1 MTRFRKTA
9 GVLAALAV
17 VSCLASAGY
26 SDYKFDDLYGPSG
39 VSYQWMVL
47 TDAGETIGDT
57 HTNPIDVS
65 GDMLTS
71 DTPVLN
77 VLSGKSETA
86 ITDRSLNTMFLVVAD
101 DKGEFDMNFRVPS
114 LDDQFD
120 VATPN
125 LAVSTL
131 VREDAVPYTDTKTA
145 LGWPGGDYDQLWRKY
160 HFEIARYTPSRKTYD
175 TVAQYFYF
183 QQNPNSTPSQGM
195 PVPMVIS
202 NVVYGTASDVPL
214 ELRLTLRDSTNMN
227 GNIAAYDLI
236 DDWRVDDN
244 YPYGGD
250 AHLNDGQWVFVPVN
264 DLNTDNTRIEY
275 LLTTEVVNHTAVRYA
290 AYDGGTL
297 NTWVF
302 PSFWKFDIPRYQGT
316 TYIARQFQLAPA
328 SHIAPG
334 LVSVYRRQYNVNE
347 SNKRPLRLFPVDD
360 ARGTG
365 VYDLR
370 LNHRVIFGK
379 RLGSTYGYP
388 AAEGR
393 FNLFEVTAFQLKPAS
408 MNFYD
413 NVARITGSTK
423 TVTTP
428 TTANLTAS
436 TVKHDAMPSEALQYF
451 TIDHTIPA
459 NLRTSSVE
467 GMLPLHITFNIPI
480 TQIQSRT
487 NWNDMLDEWRTT
499 GQLSMFSDYFHLYVM
514 VDNNDGTPNPW
525 DMTQELT
532 RRDAMDLVKVFIDE
546 DRGRITTDNDRGL
559 ITVSFIAML
568 MNGTRDGEKPEFSI
582 VPDTSSSG
590 VENKYIVLRDGH
602 DDTKWNMTFFI
613 APAEYINNPDVTS
626 PDASAPASGDNSGT
640 AEGGGGGGCS
650 SVSAGIFAFAAA
662 VLWYMKRERRNS

>member
-17 VSCLASAGY
+17 VSCLATAGY
-26 SDYKFDDLYGPSG
+26 SDYQFDDLYGPSG
-39 VSYQWMVL
+39 ISYQWMVL
-47 TDAGETIGDT
+47 NDGGETFGDT
-57 HTNPIDVS
+57 HSVSIDVS
-65 GDMLTS
+65 GDILTS
-71 DTPVLN
+71 GTAVLN
-77 VLSGKSETA
+77 VLNGKSESV
-86 ITDRSLNTMFLVVAD
+86 INDRSLNTLFLVVAD
-101 DKGEFDMNFRVPS
+101 DNGEMGMNFRVPS
-114 LDDQFD
+114 LEDQFD

-125 LAVSTL
+125 LALSTL

-145 LGWPGGDYDQLWRKY
+145 YGWPGGDYDQLWRGY
-160 HFEIARYTPSRKTYD
+160 RFQISRYTPSRTNYD

-183 QQNPNSTPSQGM
+183 QQNPHTAPSQGM
-195 PVPMVIS
+195 PVPMVIA
-202 NVVYGTASDVPL
+202 NVVNGTATDVPL
-214 ELRLTLRDSTNMN
+214 ELRLTLRDSNSMN

-236 DDWRVDDN
+236 DDWRVDEN
-244 YPYGGD
+244 YPYDGD
-250 AHLNDGQWVFVPVN
+250 AHINDGQWVFVPVN

-290 AYDGGTL
+290 AYDGGTM

-334 LVSVYRRQYNVNE
+334 LVSVYRRPYNVNE

-360 ARGTG
+360 DRGTG

-388 AAEGR
+388 ASEGR
-393 FNLFEVTAFQLKPAS
+393 FNLFEVTAFQPKPAS

-413 NVARITGSTK
+413 NIARITGSTK
-423 TVTTP
+423 TVATP
-428 TTANLTAS
+428 TTANLTAA

-459 NLRTSSVE
+459 NIRTSSIE
-467 GMLPLHITFNIPI
+467 GMLPVHVTFNIPI

-487 NWNDMLDEWRTT
+487 NWNEMLDEWRTT
-499 GQLSMFSDYFHLYVM
+499 GQISTFSDYFHLYVM
-514 VDNNDGTPNPW
+514 VNNREGKPNPW
-525 DMTQELT
+525 DMTQELI
-532 RRDAMDLVKVFIDE
+532 RRDATDQVKVFIDE

-559 ITVSFIAML
+559 ITVSFMAFL
-568 MNGTRDGEKPEFSI
+568 MNGTRDGALPEFSL

-590 VENKYIVLRDGH
+590 LENRFVVLRDGIN
-602 DDTKWNMTFFI
+602 DSKWNMTFFI
-613 APAEYINNPDVTS
+613 APADYIVNPDITS
-626 PDASAPASGDNSGT
+626 PDKPVNENVGESG
-640 AEGGGGGGCS
+640 GGGGGGCS
-650 SVSAGIFAFAAA
+650 SFAAGIFACAAFVFA
-662 VLWYMKRERRNS
+662 YTKRERRNA